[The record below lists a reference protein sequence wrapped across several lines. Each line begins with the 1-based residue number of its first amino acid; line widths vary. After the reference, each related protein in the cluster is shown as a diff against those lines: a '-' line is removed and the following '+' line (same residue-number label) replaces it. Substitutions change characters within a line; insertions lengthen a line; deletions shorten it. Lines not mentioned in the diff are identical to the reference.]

1 MELSESLNAKLEK
14 AKSADEVIRIC
25 AQEGIELT
33 LEQLMAPEVA
43 LDAELDAE
51 ELGNVSGGRAASA
64 ARLAILVV
72 KKWWEL
78 NPGPF
83 PRDPRKKPRLF

>member
-1 MELSESLNAKLEK
+1 MELSESLKTKLDK
-14 AKSADEVIRIC
+14 AKGADEVIRIC

-33 LEQLMAPEVA
+33 LEQLMPPEA
-43 LDAELDAE
+43 NLDAELDEE
-51 ELGNVSGGRAASA
+51 ELDNVSGGSVASA

-83 PRDPRKKPRLF
+83 PRDPRKRPY

>member
-1 MELSESLNAKLEK
+1 MVIEFSESLKTKLDK

-33 LEQLMAPEVA
+33 LEQLMTPEA
-43 LDAELDAE
+43 NLDVELDAE
-51 ELGNVSGGRAASA
+51 ALDNVSGGSVVSA

-83 PRDPRKKPRLF
+83 PRDPRKRPY